1 MKKLFTLFAV
11 AALAFAAQAAT
22 LTVAEGTVTNGHYPM
37 YGLYCDTQ
45 GTISQMIYPADM
57 LADMVGQQITEIKFY
72 ASAEFGANLEGC
84 VMNFALKIVEEN
96 EFPGSAVF
104 ELAEE
109 DICGTVSPIPG
120 ETEFVLTLNE
130 PFMYEGGNL
139 LIGTEVIETSG
150 WKGTYFY
157 GIETGLYGGCYQY
170 ETSYGSI
177 PCYRENFLPMA
188 TFTYEDGQVTPPE
201 PPTPTEKTGAPTF
214 NGYTTDGIHA
224 YFVEIVP
231 TEPST
236 IYYRIQFPDGTWTD
250 WAEYEDVLSFTGDG
264 KYRVE
269 AYAVAP
275 GKLPSE
281 EIAYE
286 FVVAPLT
293 GISEMVEGKTI
304 ASTRYFNMAGQEMS
318 EANGLTIVVTTYTDG
333 TTSTAKVM
341 K

>member
-11 AALAFAAQAAT
+11 ATLAFAAQSAT
-22 LTVAEGTVTNGHYPM
+22 LTVAEGTATDAHYPF
-37 YGLYCDTQ
+37 YALYYDTP
-45 GTISQMIYPADM
+45 GTLSQVIYPDYM
-57 LADMVGQQITEIKFY
+57 LTDMVGKQITEIKFY
-72 ASAEFGANLEGC
+72 TRETIYLNGGQLEYS
-84 VMNFALKIVEEN
+84 LKVVDQN
-96 EFPGSAVF
+96 EFATSNPV
-104 ELAEE
+104 ELGA
-109 DICGTVSPIPG
+109 DDVVGHGAPVNG
-120 ETEFVLTLNE
+120 ENIFVITLDE
-130 PFMYEGGNL
+130 PFQYDGGNL
-139 LIGTEVIETSG
+139 LLQTLVTE
-150 WKGTYFY
+150 KGNYQTLYFY
-157 GIETGLYGGCYQY
+157 GISTGLYGALNQYQGWSGTWY
-170 ETSYGSI
+170 SNT
-177 PCYRENFLPMA
+177 NAFLPEA
-188 TFTYEDGQVTPPE
+188 VFTYEDGQVTPPE
-201 PPTPTEKTGAPTF
+201 PPTPTEKTGAPVF

-224 YFVEIVP
+224 YFVEILE
-231 TEPST
+231 TEPSV
-236 IYYRIQFPDGTWTD
+236 IYYRVQYPDGTWTD
-250 WAEYEDVLSFTGDG
+250 WAEYEEILSFTGDG

-293 GISEMVEGKTI
+293 GISEMVEGKTV